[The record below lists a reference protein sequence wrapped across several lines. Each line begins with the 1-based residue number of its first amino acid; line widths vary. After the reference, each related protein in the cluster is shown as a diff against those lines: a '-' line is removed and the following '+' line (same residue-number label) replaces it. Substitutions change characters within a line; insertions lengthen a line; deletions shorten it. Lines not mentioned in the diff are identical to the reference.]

1 MEKKLKH
8 LEMIQNVISRMGS
21 NSFLL
26 KGWSVTLVSALIA
39 LATSG
44 TDKRFVLIAFF
55 PVIMFWALDGYFLR
69 QERLFRKHYD
79 NVCKSD
85 EVSIDFSM
93 NTVPYVSQVAT
104 LLAVMFSQTLIMF
117 YGTIIGVIILLMF
130 FIA

>member
-1 MEKKLKH
+1 MENKLKH
-8 LEMIQNVISRMGS
+8 LEMIQNIIARMGS

-39 LATSG
+39 LATSD

-55 PVIMFWALDGYFLR
+55 PVIMFWVLDGYFLR

-79 NVCKSD
+79 KVCKTD
-85 EVSIDFSM
+85 NVSIDFSM
-93 NTVPYVSQVAT
+93 STAPYGNEVSS
-104 LLAVMFSQTLIMF
+104 LLAVVFSQTLVMF

-130 FIA
+130 I